1 MVLDYNNK
9 VTYLFLVP
17 MNEDIFLYEHF
28 PPHVSLVEYLQL
40 VEVIAH
46 LDKAE
51 NYASNNTEK
60 DKHNH
65 HA

>member
-1 MVLDYNNK
+1 
-9 VTYLFLVP
+9 

-28 PPHVSLVEYLQL
+28 PPHVSLVEYNQL

-51 NYASNNTEK
+51 DDAANNTEE